1 MIVLEAID
9 SLRPVKGPVVLA
21 AGVFDGLHLGHQ
33 AVLKRAQHEASR
45 LGGTAIPLTFDPHP
59 ARILRPEAAPLQ
71 LTNREHKV
79 RLLDAMG
86 FSHALFLPFD
96 SVLAQTP
103 PNVFVQALIQ
113 AAQPLGAICVG
124 HDWSFGKG
132 RAGNLELL
140 RQLGQQNRFDA
151 IGITSVLSGDE
162 AVSSTRV
169 RTSIAG
175 GDIAGAA
182 SMLGR
187 PYSVLGIV
195 RHGKK
200 LGAKLGFPTANLSL
214 FNEQLPPH
222 GVYAVRIHWKDR
234 VFDGVANLGVRPTLD
249 LPSSQTLL
257 EVHLLDTEQDLYD
270 EVLEVEFV
278 SFLRP
283 EIRFPDLDSLKKQ
296 IQLDVHQ
303 ARQSLARITNPSGV

>member
-9 SLRPVKGPVVLA
+9 SLHLVKGPVVLA
-21 AGVFDGLHLGHQ
+21 AGVFDGLHIGHQ

-59 ARILRPEAAPLQ
+59 ARILRPDAAPLQ
-71 LTNREHKV
+71 LTNREHKI

-86 FSHALFLPFD
+86 FSHALVLPFD
-96 SVLAQTP
+96 SLLAQTP
-103 PNVFVQALIQ
+103 PTVFVEALTH
-113 AAQPLGAICVG
+113 AAQPLAAICVG

-140 RQLGQQNRFDA
+140 RQLGQQNRFEA
-151 IGITSVLSGDE
+151 IGVSSVLSGDE
-162 AVSSTRV
+162 PVSSTRV
-169 RTSIAG
+169 RTIIAG
-175 GDIAGAA
+175 GDVALAA
-182 SMLGR
+182 SLLGR
-187 PYSVLGIV
+187 LYSVLGIV

-200 LGAKLGFPTANLSL
+200 LGTTLGFPTANLSL
-214 FNEQLPPH
+214 FNEQLPPQ
-222 GVYAVRIHWKDR
+222 GVYAVHIQWKNC

-249 LPSSQTLL
+249 IPTSQTLL
-257 EVHLLDTEQDLYD
+257 EVHLLDTKQDLYD
-270 EVLEVEFV
+270 ELLEVEFV

-296 IQLDVHQ
+296 IQNDVHQ
-303 ARQSLARITNPSGV
+303 ARQTLARTTNPAGV